1 MQPSSIN
8 SSVLEVDPTIK
19 KPVGSESWVPSPL
32 LDSRVAASIMG
43 IHEKTLQRYAREKIV
58 RGIRVGKLWRFRG
71 ADIEDWIQRQAA
83 S

>member
-8 SSVLEVDPTIK
+8 GSLLRVDPTIK
-19 KPVGSESWVPSPL
+19 KPVGSESWAPSPL
-32 LDSRVAASIMG
+32 LNTDAAASIMG
-43 IHEKTLQRYAREKIV
+43 IHSKTLQRYARQKIV

-71 ADIEDWIQRQAA
+71 SDIEDWIQRQAA